1 MKRPIF
7 FLLAALS
14 FSCSCDSCNQQP
26 QPAEQSQQSQESQGS
41 ASAAQASRP
50 KNILQAQQTGG
61 ATIRVTGIDVQ
72 QIHLEISSP
81 YPGTIVIPAGT
92 VFASG
97 SSGTQTM
104 ISAQTVQVVFPGVS
118 TYTTPQVQSLDV
130 EVYCI
135 NRMLDAPTGDSLFTV
150 VSGGRELDPVRRLA
164 ACLESKDADHYSRQL
179 AIWMTSDHFIDMTEQ
194 DVRQTLKAHFME
206 QLTSDKGID
215 ELAKATGVPA
225 AQLQQIRNNPEFL
238 DTVSQA
244 ASKEVDDEI
253 SLYKTKARDLLSQC
267 NFDLSTSKFFQS

>member
-1 MKRPIF
+1 MNRSI
-7 FLLAALS
+7 FLLLVALS

-26 QPAEQSQQSQESQGS
+26 PPAEQSQQSQEVPHSERTAKASQ
-41 ASAAQASRP
+41 RT
-50 KNILQAQQTGG
+50 NILQAQQSGDV
-61 ATIRVTGIDVQ
+61 TIQVTGINVQ
-72 QIHLEISSP
+72 QIHLEVSSVH
-81 YPGTIVIPAGT
+81 PGTIVIPVGT

-104 ISAQTVQVVFPGVS
+104 ISAQAVQVVFPGVE

-135 NRMLDAPTGDSLFTV
+135 NRMLDAPTGNSVFTV
-150 VSGGRELDPVRRLA
+150 VRGGGELDPVRRLA
-164 ACLESKDADHYSRQL
+164 ACLESNGADHYSRQL

-194 DVRQTLKAHFME
+194 DVRQTLKDHFME

-225 AQLQQIRNNPEFL
+225 EQLQQIRNNPEFL

-253 SLYKTKARDLLSQC
+253 SLYKTKARDLLAQC
-267 NFDLSTSKFFQS
+267 DFDLSTSKFFQS